1 MKNQIYFK
9 VLLNLVIIVFF
20 SCNYKNGLRNGNKL
34 IIGRWF
40 LDSKQKQIN
49 YPEVVFY
56 NDSTAVFTSRG
67 DSIYYFNYFLDGSSL
82 ILKNINNIKEKYE
95 INKLTKDSLIFND
108 LRENEFSQI
117 YTRRLPL
124 QREH

>member
-1 MKNQIYFK
+1 MKIQIYFK
-9 VLLNLVIIVFF
+9 VLLNLVILVLF
-20 SCNYKNGLRNGNKL
+20 SCNYNNGLRNGNKL

-40 LDSKQKQIN
+40 LDSTQNQIN

-67 DSIYYFNYFLDGSSL
+67 DTIYYFNYFLDGSSL

-108 LRENEFSQI
+108 LRENESSQI
-117 YTRRLPL
+117 YTRRT
-124 QREH
+124 R